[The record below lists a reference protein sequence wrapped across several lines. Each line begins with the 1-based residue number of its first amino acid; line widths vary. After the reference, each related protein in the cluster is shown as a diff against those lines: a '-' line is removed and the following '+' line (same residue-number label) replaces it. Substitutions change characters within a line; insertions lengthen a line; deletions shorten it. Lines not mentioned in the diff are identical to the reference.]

1 MPLPRSILTAAA
13 CALCALLSGCATG
26 ETSPTGTNPR
36 VAAATSS
43 AQLRPGDSL
52 TVTLSGIPDPS
63 TNPVQI
69 DEQGCISLPYLGTLT
84 AGGMTTSELSQ
95 AIRSAYITRKFY
107 NELSVSATV
116 TERYIYIGGEV
127 QRPGRIPWSTDL
139 TLAKAVQSAGGFTLY
154 AKETRVTLTRDR
166 KAYEFDVHLA
176 QRKPEEDPVL
186 FPGDSIQV
194 PRSAF

>member
-1 MPLPRSILTAAA
+1 MLLSRPTLTTAAL
-13 CALCALLSGCATG
+13 ALCALLAGCTTG
-26 ETSPTGTNPR
+26 DTMPTGTNPR
-36 VAAATSS
+36 VAASSTS

-69 DEQGCISLPYLGTLT
+69 DEQGFISLPYLGTLP
-84 AGGMTTSELSQ
+84 AGGLTTSELSQ

-116 TERYIYIGGEV
+116 TERYVYIGGEV

-154 AKETRVTLTRDR
+154 AKETKVTLTRDR
-166 KAYEFDVHLA
+166 KAYDFDLRLA